1 MLDGIDYYPKKK
13 KRIFGKLIWLFLFL
27 LFLGS
32 MWYYF
37 QDLDFSQNKSSSII
51 ISQPSDYIDSENKAI
66 ENTKETITPELPES
80 NEESLDEIISNYETN
95 SQN

>member
-1 MLDGIDYYPKKK
+1 
-13 KRIFGKLIWLFLFL
+13 
-27 LFLGS
+27 

>member
-1 MLDGIDYYPKKK
+1 MLDGIDYYPKKQ

-27 LFLGS
+27 LVLGS

-37 QDLDFSQNKSSSII
+37 QGLDFSQNKSSSII
-51 ISQPSDYIDSENKAI
+51 ISQPSDYIDI
-66 ENTKETITPELPES
+66 ENQVIENSNETTTPELLES
-80 NEESLDEIISNYETN
+80 NEEGLDEIISNYETN